1 MMLFRL
7 LIIFNIFSYYVLEAD
22 CSDLTYEECIYWSG
36 YCEWNEETGIC
47 QDIGGGGDG
56 GDIEFGPYQ
65 FEYLTEADGIRETDL
80 YNGALLY
87 YPLEA
92 NPPYAS
98 IVLIDAFGDEYGLE
112 GWAQYFSSYGFIA
125 MTIGNF
131 DRTVMDGDSEWDY
144 ADRALGLLDAIE
156 TIKQENI
163 RDLSPLFGK
172 VDTSRFAVSG
182 YSTSG
187 GGAHTAV
194 TMDSTLKTAI
204 LLNPAVAFLDS
215 INCPVETNYY
225 CLIEEHLD
233 HDVPVLIFAGENE
246 YDELVSPDDPTYSN
260 MWALPQYEYVP
271 ETTDKTYFE
280 SAGEGHGS
288 SVWPV
293 GDVAGYSLAWLH
305 YFLLDEELYCDFLIE
320 TPQSTS
326 QFFTTLQ
333 CVNTISYDINND
345 GQINNEDLIT
355 IVISIVNNSQTEN
368 SSDLNFDFSV
378 DIFDL
383 FLLSDYLSDM

>member
-1 MMLFRL
+1 MPFRL

-36 YCEWNEETGIC
+36 YCEWNEETGLC
-47 QDIGGGGDG
+47 QDVGGGGG
-56 GDIEFGPYQ
+56 IEFGPYQ

-163 RDLSPLFGK
+163 RELSPLFGK

-215 INCPVETNYY
+215 INCPAETNYY

-355 IVISIVNNSQTEN
+355 VVISIVNNSQTEN

>member
-1 MMLFRL
+1 MFFRL
-7 LIIFNIFSYYVLEAD
+7 LIIVNLLSSYFLMAD
-22 CSDLTYEECIYWSG
+22 CSDLTYDECIYWSG
-36 YCEWNEETGIC
+36 FCEWNEDTGLC
-47 QDIGGGGDG
+47 QDLAGGGDG

-65 FEYLTEADGIRETDL
+65 FDYLTEADSIRNSDL
-80 YNGALLY
+80 YNGTLLY
-87 YPLEA
+87 YPLDA

-98 IVLIDAFGDEYGLE
+98 IVLIDAFGDEFGLQS
-112 GWAQYFSSYGFIA
+112 WAQYFSSYGFIA

-131 DRTVMDGDSEWDY
+131 DRTVRDGDSEWDY

-156 TIKQENI
+156 TIKQENV
-163 RDLSPLFGK
+163 RDLSPLFEK

-215 INCPVETNYY
+215 INCSAESNYY

-288 SVWPV
+288 SVFPF
-293 GDVAGYSLAWLH
+293 GDVAGYSLAWLR
-305 YFLLDEELYCDFLIE
+305 YFLLDEELYCDFLVE
-320 TPQSTS
+320 APQSTS

-333 CVNTISYDINND
+333 CANTISYDINND

-355 IVISIVNNSQTEN
+355 AVVSIVNNSQTEN
-368 SSDLNFDFSV
+368 SLDLNFDSYV

-383 FLLSDYLSDM
+383 LLLSDYLLDM

>member
-1 MMLFRL
+1 MPFRL

-36 YCEWNEETGIC
+36 YCEWNEETGLC
-47 QDIGGGGDG
+47 QDVGGGGG
-56 GDIEFGPYQ
+56 IEFGPYQ

-215 INCPVETNYY
+215 INCPAETNYY

-355 IVISIVNNSQTEN
+355 VVISIVNNSQTEN
-368 SSDLNFDFSV
+368 SSDLNFDFAV

-383 FLLSDYLSDM
+383 LLLSDYLSDM

>member
-1 MMLFRL
+1 MSFRL
-7 LIIFNIFSYYVLEAD
+7 LIIFNIFSYYLLEAD

-36 YCEWNEETGIC
+36 YCEWNEETGLC
-47 QDIGGGGDG
+47 QDVGGGGG
-56 GDIEFGPYQ
+56 IEFGPYQ

-163 RDLSPLFGK
+163 RELSPLFGK

-215 INCPVETNYY
+215 INCPAETNYY

-368 SSDLNFDFSV
+368 SSDLNFDFAV

-383 FLLSDYLSDM
+383 LLLSDYLSDM

>member
-1 MMLFRL
+1 MPFRL

-36 YCEWNEETGIC
+36 YCEWNEETGLC
-47 QDIGGGGDG
+47 QDVGGGGG
-56 GDIEFGPYQ
+56 IEFGPYQ

-305 YFLLDEELYCDFLIE
+305 YFLLDEESYCDFLIE

>member
-1 MMLFRL
+1 MPFHL
-7 LIIFNIFSYYVLEAD
+7 LIIINVFSYYVLKAD

-36 YCEWNEETGIC
+36 YCEWNEETGLC
-47 QDIGGGGDG
+47 QDVGGGGD

-65 FEYLTEADGIRETDL
+65 FDYLTEADGIRESDL
-80 YNGALLY
+80 YNGTLLY

-92 NPPYAS
+92 DFPHAS
-98 IVLIDAFGDEYGLE
+98 IVLIDAFGDEFGLQ
-112 GWAQYFSSYGFIA
+112 GWAQYFSSFGFIA

-131 DRTVMDGDSEWDY
+131 DRTVRDGDSEWDY

-215 INCPVETNYY
+215 INCSAETNYY

-233 HDVPVLIFAGENE
+233 HNVPVLIFAGENE

-288 SVWPV
+288 SVWPF
-293 GDVAGYSLAWLH
+293 GDVADYSLAWLH
-305 YFLLDEELYCDFLIE
+305 YFLLDEESYCDFLIE

-326 QFFTTLQ
+326 QFFTTLH
-333 CVNTISYDINND
+333 CANTISYDINND

-355 IVISIVNNSQTEN
+355 LVISIVNNSQTEN
-368 SSDLNFDFSV
+368 SSDLNFDFAV

-383 FLLSDYLSDM
+383 LLLSDYLSDM

>member
-1 MMLFRL
+1 MIFRF
-7 LIIFNIFSYYVLEAD
+7 LIIVNVFSYYVLQAD

-36 YCEWNEETGIC
+36 YCEWNEETGLC
-47 QDIGGGGDG
+47 QNLAGGGGDD
-56 GDIEFGPYQ
+56 DIQFGPYQ
-65 FEYLTEADGIRETDL
+65 FDYLTEADSIRQSDL
-80 YNGALLY
+80 YNGTLLY
-87 YPLEA
+87 YPLDA
-92 NPPYAS
+92 NPPYSS
-98 IVLIDAFGDEYGLE
+98 IVLIDAFGDEFGLQS
-112 GWAQYFSSYGFIA
+112 WARYFSSYGFIA

-131 DRTVMDGDSEWDY
+131 DRSTRDSNSDWDY

-163 RDLSPLFGK
+163 RELSPIFSQ
-172 VDTSRFAVSG
+172 VDTSNFAVSG

-187 GGAHTAV
+187 GGAHTAA
-194 TMDSTLKTAI
+194 TMDSTLKAAI

-215 INCPVETNYY
+215 LNCPAETNYY

-246 YDELVSPDDPTYSN
+246 YDELVSPDDPMYSN

-288 SVWPV
+288 SVFPA
-293 GDVAGYSLAWLH
+293 GDVADYSLAWLN
-305 YFLLDEELYCDFLIE
+305 YFLLDEQSYCDFLTE
-320 TPQSTS
+320 EPQTTS

-333 CVNTISYDINND
+333 CSNTISYDINND
-345 GQINNEDLIT
+345 GQINNQDLVT
-355 IVISIVNNSQTEN
+355 VVLSIVNNSQTEN
-368 SSDLNFDFSV
+368 SSDLNFDSSV

-383 FLLSDYLSDM
+383 LFLSDYLLDL

>member
-1 MMLFRL
+1 MPFRL

-36 YCEWNEETGIC
+36 YCEWNEETGLC
-47 QDIGGGGDG
+47 QDVDGGGDG

-215 INCPVETNYY
+215 INCPAETNYY

>member
-1 MMLFRL
+1 MMPFRL

-36 YCEWNEETGIC
+36 YCEWNEETGLC
-47 QDIGGGGDG
+47 QDVGGGGG
-56 GDIEFGPYQ
+56 IELGPYQ

-215 INCPVETNYY
+215 INCPAETNYF

-368 SSDLNFDFSV
+368 SSDLNFDFAV

-383 FLLSDYLSDM
+383 LLLSDYLSDM

>member
-1 MMLFRL
+1 MPFRL

-36 YCEWNEETGIC
+36 YCEWNEETGLC
-47 QDIGGGGDG
+47 QDVGGGGG
-56 GDIEFGPYQ
+56 IEFGPYQ

-215 INCPVETNYY
+215 INCPAETNYY

-293 GDVAGYSLAWLH
+293 GDIAGYSLAWLH

-355 IVISIVNNSQTEN
+355 VVISIVNNSQTEN
-368 SSDLNFDFSV
+368 SSDLNFDFAV

-383 FLLSDYLSDM
+383 LLLSDYLSEM

>member
-36 YCEWNEETGIC
+36 YCEWNEETGLC
-47 QDIGGGGDG
+47 QDVGGGGG
-56 GDIEFGPYQ
+56 IELGPYQ

-215 INCPVETNYY
+215 INCPAETNYY

-368 SSDLNFDFSV
+368 SSDLNFDFAV

-383 FLLSDYLSDM
+383 LLLSDYLSDM

>member
-1 MMLFRL
+1 MPFRL

-36 YCEWNEETGIC
+36 YCEWNEETGLC
-47 QDIGGGGDG
+47 QDVGGGGG
-56 GDIEFGPYQ
+56 IELGPYQ

-215 INCPVETNYY
+215 INCPAETNYY

-355 IVISIVNNSQTEN
+355 VVISIVNNSETEN

>member
-1 MMLFRL
+1 MLFRL

-36 YCEWNEETGIC
+36 YCEWNEETGLC
-47 QDIGGGGDG
+47 QDVGGGGG
-56 GDIEFGPYQ
+56 IEFGPYQ

-305 YFLLDEELYCDFLIE
+305 YFLLDEESYCDFLIE